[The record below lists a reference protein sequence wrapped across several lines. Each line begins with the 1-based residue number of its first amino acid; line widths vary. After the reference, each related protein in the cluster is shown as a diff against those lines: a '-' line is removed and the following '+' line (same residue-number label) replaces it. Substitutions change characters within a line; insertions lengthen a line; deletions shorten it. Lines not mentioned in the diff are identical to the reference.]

1 MKHVLSS
8 GKNFARYRL
17 RGSRRTILGQVA
29 VLVAVATVGVAKYSG
44 CGGPTERDGS
54 RYHGFEFAR
63 GYECDSDRGCDC
75 EFGYNADECDSESER
90 EFDHGC
96 DSESECGSG
105 FECDSESEREVDDGC
120 DAESECG
127 SGFECDSESEREFDH
142 GCDSESERGS
152 DFERGSNRDC
162 NSGCDRNSDRS
173 PSITGSI
180 SERFNC
186 CAWSYGESGCCRLPA
201 R

>member
-105 FECDSESEREVDDGC
+105 FECDSESERE
-120 DAESECG
+120 
-127 SGFECDSESEREFDH
+127 FDH